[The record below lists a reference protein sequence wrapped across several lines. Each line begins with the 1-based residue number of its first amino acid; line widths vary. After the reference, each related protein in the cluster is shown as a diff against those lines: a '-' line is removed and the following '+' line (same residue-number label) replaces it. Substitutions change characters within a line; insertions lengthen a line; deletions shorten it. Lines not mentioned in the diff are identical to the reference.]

1 MCFILATCAILMG
14 MKWPFFALILVPVCL
29 GGLLLPRLNFLQLGQ
44 PLGLLALTLIP
55 VVLWLLRHW
64 LRQQQHSLH
73 QLVDSWLLPRLH
85 TQGSYRPLLIA
96 RSILLMAMV
105 ACLAMALAR
114 PQGNIVAG
122 EQEQSGIDLLFALDV
137 SDSSRAT
144 DVHPS
149 RLEASKYLVRQMLQ
163 QLTSD
168 RVGLIVFT
176 NEAAPVAPLTT
187 DYGALDT
194 ILNDITPGFLPSRG
208 TQIGA
213 AITAAEKRFAKSGD
227 TGKILVIISDGE
239 NQDPD
244 SLNAALGTL
253 AKKDWIVF
261 TIGAGTPQG
270 ARIPVEDPIFSRL
283 IYKRYPTEGGEEVIT
298 KLDEATLKRLAERG
312 RGKYLPIQK
321 ANQLPKL
328 IEQARSTLQK
338 QSFSSSSLT
347 REERFQAWLLLA
359 LLLFTLERSI
369 VLWENRWQQV
379 LQHWPGKLPR
389 RSSEVSNG

>member
-1 MCFILATCAILMG
+1 
-14 MKWPFFALILVPVCL
+14 MKWPFFALILVTVCL

-44 PLGLLALTLIP
+44 PLGLLALVLIP
-55 VVLWLLRHW
+55 VMLWLLRHW
-64 LRQQQHSLH
+64 LRQQQRSL
-73 QLVDSWLLPRLH
+73 QLLIDSWLLPRLH
-85 TQGSYRPLLIA
+85 TQGSYRPLLIM
-96 RSILLMAMV
+96 RSVLFIGIV
-105 ACLAMALAR
+105 ACLALALAR
-114 PQGNIVAG
+114 PQGDIVAG
-122 EQEQSGIDLLFALDV
+122 EQEEAGIDILFAIDV

-163 QLTSD
+163 QLTTD
-168 RVGLIVFT
+168 RAGLIVFT

-213 AITAAEKRFAKSGD
+213 AISAADKRFAKSGE

-261 TIGAGTPQG
+261 TVGAGTPQG

-283 IYKRYPTEGGEEVIT
+283 IYKRYPNEGGEEVVT
-298 KLDEATLKRLAERG
+298 KLDESTLKRLAERG

-321 ANQLPKL
+321 SGQLPKL
-328 IEQARSTLQK
+328 IEQARNTLQK
-338 QSFSSSSLT
+338 QTFSSSSIT

-359 LLLFTLERSI
+359 LLLFALERSI
-369 VLWENRWQQV
+369 VLWENRWQQL
-379 LQHWPGKLPR
+379 LQRWPGKMPS
-389 RSSEVSNG
+389 RSTPEVSNG